1 MRAPP
6 SPLSRRTQDFASKP
20 DDFDASTD
28 PEMNAYRA
36 KRKATVV
43 TLQAFIDC
51 VDAAKAKAE
60 AI

>member
-1 MRAPP
+1 
-6 SPLSRRTQDFASKP
+6 
-20 DDFDASTD
+20 
-28 PEMNAYRA
+28 MNAYRA